1 MPSFDLPFCGSD
13 EYSLGV
19 EEELLMAAPASLR
32 PYGGTDAVL
41 ARLDPGGGA
50 VSGGGSDG
58 VLELIT
64 PVCGRTGEAVEILRR
79 LRAEVGRHV
88 TLLGAGVHPLGRF
101 GDVRLRSGEH
111 HDEIGEPLRGVMP
124 QTPH

>member
-41 ARLDPGGGA
+41 ARLNPEVGA
-50 VSGGGSDG
+50 ITGEVSDG

-64 PVCGRTGEAVEILRR
+64 PVCARTAQAIEILSR
-79 LRAEVGRHV
+79 LRAEAGRQV
-88 TLLGAGVHPLGRF
+88 TLLGAGLHPLGKF
-101 GDVRLRSGEH
+101 G
-111 HDEIGEPLRGVMP
+111 
-124 QTPH
+124 